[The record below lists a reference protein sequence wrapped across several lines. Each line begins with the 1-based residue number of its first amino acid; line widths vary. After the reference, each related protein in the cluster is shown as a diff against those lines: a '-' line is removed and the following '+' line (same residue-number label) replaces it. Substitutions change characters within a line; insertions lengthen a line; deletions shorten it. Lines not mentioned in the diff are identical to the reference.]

1 MGAAEEYELVINDTR
16 LLIILIRLG
25 GVLIRSQVIH
35 SSSSFFFFFFVLPFF
50 SWEEVKFRDVQRMIW
65 HSTSKAYLYIAL
77 EDPPGQNCVVYVGV
91 RWR

>member
-35 SSSSFFFFFFVLPFF
+35 SSSSFFFFFFLPFF

>member
-35 SSSSFFFFFFVLPFF
+35 SSSSFFFFFVLPFF
-50 SWEEVKFRDVQRMIW
+50 SWEEVKFRDVLRMIW

>member
-35 SSSSFFFFFFVLPFF
+35 SSSSFFFFFVLPFF

>member
-35 SSSSFFFFFFVLPFF
+35 SSSSFFFFFVLPFF

-65 HSTSKAYLYIAL
+65 HSTSKAYLYRAL

>member
-35 SSSSFFFFFFVLPFF
+35 SSSSFFFVFVLPFS